1 MICCLDFLKLWYDLF
16 SMEKRNKLNIK
27 NNPIV
32 IGVLVV
38 AGIGLMFFLATNV
51 VPKALVTLTQASSSG
66 RVVVSGSYLLGE
78 RILAKADGKDVNK
91 VNVFLLDKNGK
102 PVQGQTVELTGMNT
116 GINQV
121 NSVSDATGK
130 IVFELTSTKEG
141 QFRMNALYGGSELP
155 QTIVVTFRN

>member
-1 MICCLDFLKLWYDLF
+1 
-16 SMEKRNKLNIK
+16 MEKKNKLNIK
-27 NNPIV
+27 NNSIV

-38 AGIGLMFFLATNV
+38 AGIALMFFLATNV
-51 VPKALVTLTQASSSG
+51 VPNALVTLTRASSSG

-78 RILAKADGKDVNK
+78 RILAKADGKDINK

-102 PVQGQTVELTGMNT
+102 PVEGQTVELIGMNT
-116 GINQV
+116 GVKQV
-121 NSVSDATGK
+121 NTLSDATGK
-130 IVFELTSTKEG
+130 IVFELTSTTEG